1 VWLCATP
8 AGAQESAA
16 ESAVIKALRAPVAG
30 PSASPL
36 AAASANQAAPQPPA
50 PILPPAGSPPMLR
63 SIRLEFPTQ
72 GNASVIEPQTYLF
85 YIKTRP
91 SRPSD
96 GVWVPY
102 DESVEKSVLED
113 FKTLWATN
121 FLDNLWIEVR
131 DAPYANGVMG
141 KEVWFFMEER
151 QRVKI
156 VDYVGSKKI
165 EQSKIEEKLREENV
179 NIRLDSFV
187 DPALIRRVEGI
198 VRGMFQEKGYEF
210 ARVTHTITEV
220 AGGPKLVNL
229 TFNLDE
235 GPRVKVRKVD
245 FVGNKA
251 ASDGKLEG
259 QMKSNK
265 SEWMWSFIT
274 GRGTY
279 QASKFEEDADK
290 ILEYYRN
297 EGYVMARVGQP
308 ELRYV
313 EDSTDRRTRYIELRV
328 PVTEGE
334 RYRVGDFTFDGNT
347 VIKSE
352 GLQGVFRVKPGTYYS
367 EKKIRKALDKAREVY
382 GSLGYYEFTAY
393 PDIKPRQAASA
404 EEQALSAA
412 PAGPPVIDVTMR
424 VQEGKQY
431 FVNRI
436 TFVGNT
442 TTRDNVIRREIR
454 LFEGGVFNTE
464 ALKYSVKRL
473 NQLGYFKQLE
483 GGSKE
488 LTIDKTPGSDNQVDV
503 KLKLEEQ
510 NRNQLTFGAGVSQY
524 EGFFGQLTFQT
535 SNFMGRGETLTLAL
549 QQGSRARNY
558 QLGFSEPFL
567 FDRPLTLGTELHRQQ
582 IRYPYTY
589 TQNNAGGSVTFGFA
603 VRSFSRAFTT
613 YAYDQITIEDLNPAF
628 LGPPTI
634 TPENPE
640 FAVPPLGYETIDPG
654 TPGTGNP
661 FYDDMLLLG
670 SGGKRTVSKITPSF
684 VHNTVDNPIFPS
696 AGRRFTVSVD
706 LAGPGGNTRFI
717 KPFVEGVYYKPLSR
731 RMTVGARA
739 QWVYITGVGDTILPI
754 FERLFLGGEYSVRG
768 FDIRTIGPRDPLT
781 GYVIGGNTSLL
792 FNAEYLIQ
800 IAGPVRLVFF
810 YDAGE
815 VLVKRQNPS
824 FEDFKTSTG
833 AEIRFFMPVLNVPFR
848 LIAAWNPQREGVYN
862 NQLQPQKAF
871 TFRFAVGSTF

>member
-1 VWLCATP
+1 M
-8 AGAQESAA
+8 
-16 ESAVIKALRAPVAG
+16 IKALRTSAGGAPLSQALTA
-30 PSASPL
+30 SASQPP
-36 AAASANQAAPQPPA
+36 AQQAAPA
-50 PILPPAGSPPMLR
+50 PILPPEGSPPLLR
-63 SIRLEFPTQ
+63 TIRIEFPTQ
-72 GNASVIEPQTYLF
+72 GNASVIDPQTYLY
-85 YIKTRP
+85 YIQTRP

-96 GVWVPY
+96 GVWVPW
-102 DESVEKSVLED
+102 DEAAEKSVLED
-113 FKTLWATN
+113 FKRLWGTN

-141 KEVWFFMEER
+141 KEVWFNMEER

-156 VDYVGSKKI
+156 VDYTGSKKI
-165 EQSKIEEKLREENV
+165 EQSKIEEKLREESV
-179 NIRLDSFV
+179 SIRLDSFI

-198 VRGMFQEKGYEF
+198 IRGMFAEKGYEF
-210 ARVTHTITEV
+210 ASVSHTISEV

-235 GPRVKVRKVD
+235 GPKVKVRNID
-245 FVGNKA
+245 FIGNKA
-251 ASDGKLEG
+251 ASDGKLER

-265 SEWMWSFIT
+265 SEKMWSWIT
-274 GRGTY
+274 GGGTY
-279 QASKFEEDADK
+279 QAGKFEEDADA
-290 ILEYYRN
+290 ILEHYRN

-313 EDSTDRRTRYIELRV
+313 DDSADRKTRYVELRV

-352 GLQGVFRVKPGTYYS
+352 GLQGVFRVKPGSYYS
-367 EKKIRKALDKAREVY
+367 EKKIRKSLEKAREVY

-393 PDIKPRQAASA
+393 PDIKPREPASE
-404 EEQALSAA
+404 EEQALA
-412 PAGPPVIDVTMR
+412 PKAPEPPTIDVTMR

-436 TFVGNT
+436 TFAGNT

-464 ALKYSVKRL
+464 ALKFSIKRL

-483 GGSKE
+483 GAGKE
-488 LTIDKTPGSDNQVDV
+488 LQIDKTPGSDNQVDV
-503 KLKLEEQ
+503 KIKFEEQ

-524 EGFFGQLTFQT
+524 EGFFGQLSFQT
-535 SNFMGRGETLTLAL
+535 ANFMGRGETFTVSL

-558 QLGFSEPFL
+558 QVGFSEPFL
-567 FDRPLTLGTELHRQQ
+567 FDRPITLGTELHRQQ

-589 TQNNAGGSVTFGFA
+589 TQNNTGGSLTFGFA
-603 VRSFSRAFTT
+603 VRSFSRVFTT
-613 YAYDQITIEDLNPAF
+613 YSYDAITIADLNQAF

-634 TPENPE
+634 TPENPQYV
-640 FAVPPLGYETIDPG
+640 VPPLGFEPSNPS

-696 AGRRFTVSVD
+696 AGRRLTASVD

-717 KPFVEGVYYKPLSR
+717 KPTLEGVYYRPLTR
-731 RMTVGARA
+731 RMTVGARG
-739 QWVYITGVGDTILPI
+739 QFIYVTPMGDGTILPI

-781 GYVIGGNTSLL
+781 GYVIGGNTSIL

-810 YDAGE
+810 YDAGQ
-815 VLVKRQNPS
+815 VLVKQQNPS
-824 FEDFKTSTG
+824 FDKFKTSTG

-848 LIAAWNPQREGVYN
+848 LIAAWNPQRDGVFD